1 MYDFPK
7 AVWQWGH
14 SVLSDLVVAYLFLG
28 GAGAGACFVA
38 SVLALRSPR
47 GVVANAEFAP
57 YYGRFYVAAYSCAAA
72 CLLVGAA
79 CLSFD
84 LGRFDAL
91 VALLFSPRVS
101 YIAVGSFAVLAC
113 FVLSLA
119 LALAWLRIGWRGSSG
134 RRLRVVFATQ
144 AVALLVSFCVM
155 AYTGLLLQSIGS
167 VPLWNSPFVPVLFVA
182 SSASCGCALAVL
194 SAHAA
199 NMAKA
204 FDRAL
209 SVIAKCDAAL
219 IAVEVACLVALT
231 VSALHVDAANQ
242 TQATLLTSAENLV
255 LGDFAPAFWLGLIAV
270 GLAAPLLFDSLW
282 AKSGHSSRFALAAC
296 ACVLVGGIV
305 LRVCLVSAG
314 AHPEIS
320 TL

>member
-1 MYDFPK
+1 M
-7 AVWQWGH
+7 
-14 SVLSDLVVAYLFLG
+14 LSDLVVAYLFFG

-38 SVLALRSPR
+38 SLLSLRSPR
-47 GVVANAEFAP
+47 GAVRNVEFAP
-57 YYGRFYVAAYSCAAA
+57 YYGRFYVATYSCAAA
-72 CLLVGAA
+72 CLLVGAV

-91 VALLFSPRVS
+91 VVLLFSPRIS

-119 LALAWLRIGWRGSSG
+119 LVLAWLRIGWRGASD
-134 RRLRVVFATQ
+134 RRLRAVFATQ
-144 AVALLVSFCVM
+144 VAALLTSFCVM

-167 VPLWNSPFVPVLFVA
+167 VPLWNSPLVPVLFVA
-182 SSASCGCALAVL
+182 SSASCGFALAVL
-194 SAHAA
+194 SAHVA
-199 NMAKA
+199 NVARP

-209 SVIAKCDAAL
+209 SIIAKCDAAL

-231 VSALHVDAANQ
+231 VSALHVDAASQ
-242 TQATLLTSAENLV
+242 TQAMLLASAENLV

-270 GLAAPLLFDSLW
+270 GLVAPLLFDILW
-282 AKSGHSSRFALAAC
+282 AKSDHSPRFALATC

-305 LRVCLVSAG
+305 LRVCLVGAG

>member
-1 MYDFPK
+1 M
-7 AVWQWGH
+7 
-14 SVLSDLVVAYLFLG
+14 LSDLVVAYLFFG

-38 SVLALRSPR
+38 SLLALRSPR
-47 GVVANAEFAP
+47 GAVRNVEFAP
-57 YYGRFYVAAYSCAAA
+57 YYGRFYVATYSCAAA
-72 CLLVGAA
+72 CLLVGAV

-91 VALLFSPRVS
+91 VVLLFSPRIS

-119 LALAWLRIGWRGSSG
+119 LVLAWLRIGWRGASD
-134 RRLRVVFATQ
+134 RRLRAVFATQ
-144 AVALLVSFCVM
+144 VAALLTSFCVM

-167 VPLWNSPFVPVLFVA
+167 VPLWNSPLVPVLFAA
-182 SSASCGCALAVL
+182 SSASCGFALAVL
-194 SAHAA
+194 SAHVA
-199 NMAKA
+199 NVARP
-204 FDRAL
+204 FDRVL
-209 SVIAKCDAAL
+209 SIIAKCDAAL

-231 VSALHVDAANQ
+231 VSALHVDAASQ
-242 TQATLLTSAENLV
+242 TQAMLLASAENLV

-270 GLAAPLLFDSLW
+270 GLVAPLLFDILW
-282 AKSGHSSRFALAAC
+282 AKSGHSPRFALATC

-305 LRVCLVSAG
+305 LRVCLVGAG

>member
-144 AVALLVSFCVM
+144 TVALLVSFCVM

-204 FDRAL
+204 FDGAL
-209 SVIAKCDAAL
+209 SVIAKCDMAL
-219 IAVEVACLVALT
+219 IGAEAMCLVALT
-231 VSALHVDAANQ
+231 VSALHVDAVNQ
-242 TQATLLTSAENLV
+242 TQAMLLASAENLV
-255 LGDFAPAFWLGLIAV
+255 FGDFALAFWLGLVVA
-270 GLAAPLLFDSLW
+270 GLAAPLLFDALW
-282 AKSGHSSRFALAAC
+282 AKSGHSPRFALAAC

-305 LRVCLVSAG
+305 LRACLVGAG

>member
-1 MYDFPK
+1 M
-7 AVWQWGH
+7 
-14 SVLSDLVVAYLFLG
+14 AYLFFG

-38 SVLALRSPR
+38 SLLSLRSPR
-47 GVVANAEFAP
+47 GAVRNVEFAP
-57 YYGRFYVAAYSCAAA
+57 YYGRFYVATYSCAAA
-72 CLLVGAA
+72 CLLVGAV

-91 VALLFSPRVS
+91 VVLLFSPRIS

-113 FVLSLA
+113 FALSLA
-119 LALAWLRIGWRGSSG
+119 LVLAWLRIGWRGASD
-134 RRLRVVFATQ
+134 RRLCAVFATQ
-144 AVALLVSFCVM
+144 VAALLTSFCVM

-167 VPLWNSPFVPVLFVA
+167 VPLWNSPLVPVLFVA
-182 SSASCGCALAVL
+182 SSASCGFALAVL
-194 SAHAA
+194 SAHVA
-199 NMAKA
+199 NVARP

-209 SVIAKCDAAL
+209 SIIAKCDAAL
-219 IAVEVACLVALT
+219 ITVEVACLVALT
-231 VSALHVDAANQ
+231 VSALHVDAASQ
-242 TQATLLTSAENLV
+242 TQATLLASAENLV

-270 GLAAPLLFDSLW
+270 GLVAPLLFDILW
-282 AKSGHSSRFALAAC
+282 AKSGHSPRFALATC

-305 LRVCLVSAG
+305 LRVCLVGAG

>member
-1 MYDFPK
+1 M
-7 AVWQWGH
+7 
-14 SVLSDLVVAYLFLG
+14 LSDLVVAYLFFG

-38 SVLALRSPR
+38 SLLALRSPR
-47 GVVANAEFAP
+47 GAVRNVEFAP
-57 YYGRFYVAAYSCAAA
+57 YYGRFYVATYSCAAA
-72 CLLVGAA
+72 CLLVGAV

-91 VALLFSPRVS
+91 VVLLFSPRIS

-113 FVLSLA
+113 FALSLA
-119 LALAWLRIGWRGSSG
+119 LVLAWLRIGWRGVSD
-134 RRLRVVFATQ
+134 RRLCAVFATQ
-144 AVALLVSFCVM
+144 VAALLTSFCVM

-167 VPLWNSPFVPVLFVA
+167 VPLWNSPLVPVLFVA
-182 SSASCGCALAVL
+182 SSASCGFALAVL
-194 SAHAA
+194 SAHVA
-199 NMAKA
+199 NVARP

-209 SVIAKCDAAL
+209 SIIAKCDAAL
-219 IAVEVACLVALT
+219 ITVEVACLVALT
-231 VSALHVDAANQ
+231 VSALHVDAASQ
-242 TQATLLTSAENLV
+242 TQATLLASAENLV

-270 GLAAPLLFDSLW
+270 GLVAPLLFDILW
-282 AKSGHSSRFALAAC
+282 AKSGHSPRFALATC

-305 LRVCLVSAG
+305 LRVCLVGAG

>member
-1 MYDFPK
+1 MYDFSK

-38 SVLALRSPR
+38 SLLSLRSPR
-47 GVVANAEFAP
+47 GAVRNAEFAP
-57 YYGRFYVAAYSCAAA
+57 YYGRFYVAAYSCAVA

-91 VALLFSPRVS
+91 VVLLFSPRIS
-101 YIAVGSFAVLAC
+101 YIAVGSLAVLAC
-113 FVLSLA
+113 FALSLA
-119 LALAWLRIGWRGSSG
+119 LVLAWLRIGWRGASD
-134 RRLRVVFATQ
+134 RRLRAVFATQ
-144 AVALLVSFCVM
+144 VAALLTSFCVM

-167 VPLWNSPFVPVLFVA
+167 VPLWNSPLVPVLFVA
-182 SSASCGCALAVL
+182 SSASCGFALAVL
-194 SAHAA
+194 SAHVA
-199 NMAKA
+199 NVARP

-209 SVIAKCDAAL
+209 SIIAKCDAAL

-231 VSALHVDAANQ
+231 VSALHVDAASQ
-242 TQATLLTSAENLV
+242 TQAMLLASAENLV

-270 GLAAPLLFDSLW
+270 GLVAPLLFDILW
-282 AKSGHSSRFALAAC
+282 AKSGHSPRFALATC

-305 LRVCLVSAG
+305 LRVCLVGAG

>member
-1 MYDFPK
+1 M
-7 AVWQWGH
+7 
-14 SVLSDLVVAYLFLG
+14 LSDLVVAYLFFG

-38 SVLALRSPR
+38 SLLSLRSPR
-47 GVVANAEFAP
+47 GAVRNVEFAP
-57 YYGRFYVAAYSCAAA
+57 YYGRFYVATYSCAAA
-72 CLLVGAA
+72 CLLVGAV

-91 VALLFSPRVS
+91 VVLLFSPRIS

-113 FVLSLA
+113 FALSLA
-119 LALAWLRIGWRGSSG
+119 LVLVWLRIGWRGASD
-134 RRLRVVFATQ
+134 RRLRAVFATQ

-167 VPLWNSPFVPVLFVA
+167 VPLWNSPLVPVLFVA
-182 SSASCGCALAVL
+182 SSASCGFALAVL
-194 SAHAA
+194 SAHVA
-199 NMAKA
+199 NVARP

-209 SVIAKCDAAL
+209 SIIAKCDAAL
-219 IAVEVACLVALT
+219 IAVELACLVALT
-231 VSALHVDAANQ
+231 VSALHVDAASQ
-242 TQATLLTSAENLV
+242 TQAMLLASAENLV

-270 GLAAPLLFDSLW
+270 GLVAPLLFDVLW
-282 AKSGHSSRFALAAC
+282 AKSGHSPRFALATC

-305 LRVCLVSAG
+305 LRVCLVGAG

>member
-1 MYDFPK
+1 M
-7 AVWQWGH
+7 
-14 SVLSDLVVAYLFLG
+14 LSDLVVAYLFFG

-38 SVLALRSPR
+38 SLLSLRSPR
-47 GVVANAEFAP
+47 GAVRNVEFAP
-57 YYGRFYVAAYSCAAA
+57 YYGRFYVATYSCAAA
-72 CLLVGAA
+72 CLLVGAV

-91 VALLFSPRVS
+91 VVLLFSPRIS

-113 FVLSLA
+113 FALSLA
-119 LALAWLRIGWRGSSG
+119 LVLAWLRIGWRGASD
-134 RRLRVVFATQ
+134 RRLRAVFATQ
-144 AVALLVSFCVM
+144 VAALLTSFCVM
-155 AYTGLLLQSIGS
+155 AYT
-167 VPLWNSPFVPVLFVA
+167 VPLWNSPLVPVLFVA

-194 SAHAA
+194 SAHASNVA
-199 NMAKA
+199 RP

-209 SVIAKCDAAL
+209 STIAKCDAAL

-231 VSALHVDAANQ
+231 VSALRVDAANQ
-242 TQATLLTSAENLV
+242 TQAMLLASVENLV
-255 LGDFAPAFWLGLIAV
+255 LGDFAPAFWLGLVAV
-270 GLAAPLLFDSLW
+270 GLAAPLLFDIFW
-282 AKSGHSSRFALAAC
+282 AKSGHSPRFALAAC

-305 LRVCLVSAG
+305 LRACLVGAG

>member
-1 MYDFPK
+1 M
-7 AVWQWGH
+7 
-14 SVLSDLVVAYLFLG
+14 LSDLVVAYLFFG

-38 SVLALRSPR
+38 SLLSLRSPR
-47 GVVANAEFAP
+47 GAVRNVEFAP
-57 YYGRFYVAAYSCAAA
+57 YYGRFYVATYSCAAA
-72 CLLVGAA
+72 CLLVGAV

-91 VALLFSPRVS
+91 VVLLFSPRIS

-113 FVLSLA
+113 F
-119 LALAWLRIGWRGSSG
+119 
-134 RRLRVVFATQ
+134 
-144 AVALLVSFCVM
+144 
-155 AYTGLLLQSIGS
+155 
-167 VPLWNSPFVPVLFVA
+167 
-182 SSASCGCALAVL
+182 ALAVL
-194 SAHAA
+194 SAHVA
-199 NMAKA
+199 NVARP

-209 SVIAKCDAAL
+209 SIIAKCDAAL

-242 TQATLLTSAENLV
+242 TQAMLLASAENLV

-270 GLAAPLLFDSLW
+270 GLVAPLLFDILW
-282 AKSGHSSRFALAAC
+282 AKSGHSPRFALAAC
-296 ACVLVGGIV
+296 ACVLVGSIV
-305 LRVCLVSAG
+305 LRACLVGAG

>member
-1 MYDFPK
+1 M
-7 AVWQWGH
+7 
-14 SVLSDLVVAYLFLG
+14 LSDLVVAYLFFG

-144 AVALLVSFCVM
+144 TVALLVSFCVM

-209 SVIAKCDAAL
+209 SVIAKCDMAL
-219 IAVEVACLVALT
+219 IGTEAMCLVALT
-231 VSALHVDAANQ
+231 VSALHVDAVNQ
-242 TQATLLTSAENLV
+242 TQAMLLASAENLV
-255 LGDFAPAFWLGLIAV
+255 FGDFALAFWLGLVVA
-270 GLAAPLLFDSLW
+270 GLAAPLLFDALW
-282 AKSGHSSRFALAAC
+282 AKSGHSPRFALAAC

-305 LRVCLVSAG
+305 LRACLVGAG

>member
-1 MYDFPK
+1 M
-7 AVWQWGH
+7 
-14 SVLSDLVVAYLFLG
+14 LSDLVVAYLFFG

-38 SVLALRSPR
+38 SLLSLRSPR
-47 GVVANAEFAP
+47 GAVRNVEFAP
-57 YYGRFYVAAYSCAAA
+57 YYGRFYVATYSCAAA
-72 CLLVGAA
+72 CLLVGAV

-91 VALLFSPRVS
+91 VVLLFSPRIS

-113 FVLSLA
+113 FALSLA
-119 LALAWLRIGWRGSSG
+119 LVLAWLRIGWRGASD
-134 RRLRVVFATQ
+134 RRLRAVFATQ
-144 AVALLVSFCVM
+144 VAALLTSFCVM

-167 VPLWNSPFVPVLFVA
+167 VPLWNSPLVPVLFVA
-182 SSASCGCALAVL
+182 SSASCGFALAVL
-194 SAHAA
+194 SAHVA
-199 NMAKA
+199 NVARP

-209 SVIAKCDAAL
+209 SIIAKCDAAL
-219 IAVEVACLVALT
+219 ITVEVVCLVALT
-231 VSALHVDAANQ
+231 VSALHVDAASQ
-242 TQATLLTSAENLV
+242 TQATLLASAENLV

-270 GLAAPLLFDSLW
+270 GLVAPVLFDILW
-282 AKSGHSSRFALAAC
+282 AKSGHSPRFALATC

-305 LRVCLVSAG
+305 LRVCLVGAG

>member
-7 AVWQWGH
+7 TVWQWGH
-14 SVLSDLVVAYLFLG
+14 SVLSDLVVAYLFFG

-38 SVLALRSPR
+38 SLLSLRSPR
-47 GVVANAEFAP
+47 GAVRTVEFAP
-57 YYGRFYVAAYSCAAA
+57 YYGRVYVAAYSCAAA
-72 CLLVGAA
+72 CLLVGAV

-91 VALLFSPRVS
+91 VVLLFSPRIS

-113 FVLSLA
+113 FALSLA
-119 LALAWLRIGWRGSSG
+119 LVLAWLRIGWRGASD
-134 RRLRVVFATQ
+134 RRLRAVFATQ
-144 AVALLVSFCVM
+144 VAALLTSFCVM

-167 VPLWNSPFVPVLFVA
+167 VPLWNSPLVPVLFVA

-194 SAHAA
+194 SAHASNVA
-199 NMAKA
+199 RP

-209 SVIAKCDAAL
+209 STIAKCDAAL

-231 VSALHVDAANQ
+231 VSALRVDAANQ
-242 TQATLLTSAENLV
+242 TQAMLLASVENLV
-255 LGDFAPAFWLGLIAV
+255 LGDFAPAFWLGLVAV
-270 GLAAPLLFDSLW
+270 GLAAPLLFDIFW
-282 AKSGHSSRFALAAC
+282 AKSGHSPRFALAAC

-305 LRVCLVSAG
+305 LRACLVGAG